1 MGEYSLSY
9 VDYDNEKSKSS
20 FHLGPVNAA
29 TIVGISTQIGALKDA
44 VDGISKLSITQER
57 FLVDENKFAV
67 SKPSDKDAQRER
79 KWLVV
84 YHDTVN
90 GKIFRM
96 EIPGADSS
104 LLYENQDKMDTTTLL
119 SAGLAFK
126 GAFEDVVVSPYG
138 NDVVIDYVQLVGR
151 NL

>member
-1 MGEYSLSY
+1 MGEYGLSFL
-9 VDYDNEKSKSS
+9 DYDSETSRSE
-20 FHLGPVNAA
+20 FHLGPVNAG
-29 TIVGISTQIGALKDA
+29 TIVGISTQLGALKTA
-44 VDGISKLSITQER
+44 VDGISKCSITSER
-57 FLVDENKFAV
+57 FLVDRNKFAV

-90 GKIFRM
+90 GKIFRT

-126 GAFEDVVVSPYG
+126 AVFEDVVQSPYG
-138 NDVVIDYVQLVGR
+138 NDVVIDFVQLVGR